1 MMRQPDLGV
10 GADVA
15 SDGLDGIRFSRGMVV
30 GLLLRDRGEIRWRGG
45 RIPRCVRRRRRH
57 GGRVGHDDL
66 VIVFLEFVSIK

>member
-15 SDGLDGIRFSRGMVV
+15 SDGGDGIRFSRGMVV
-30 GLLLRDRGEIRWRGG
+30 ALLLRDRGDIRRRWG

-57 GGRVGHDDL
+57 GGRVDHGDL
-66 VIVFLEFVSIK
+66 MICLSRVC

>member
-45 RIPRCVRRRRRH
+45 ADPAVCEEAAAAW
-57 GGRVGHDDL
+57 GK
-66 VIVFLEFVSIK
+66 SWPW